1 MQRYKINHLTNYKF
15 SDTVSLL
22 PHTLRLRP
30 REGHELRI
38 ENSRLEISPQAQI
51 LWYRDAEENSVAR
64 ATFSTKTQEL
74 TIKSEI
80 TIQQYDVEPL
90 NFLVADYA
98 MNFPFSYQSED
109 QIILSPYMF
118 ASKSTIDD
126 VLQNLI
132 NRLWTPKEKLQSFTL
147 LQRLN
152 QLLFSSLK
160 QIVREEEGVQSAEQ
174 TLSLQT
180 GSCRDFAHL
189 FIVIARQLGFAARF
203 VSGYLY
209 SESAMNQP
217 GATHAWAEVFLPGA
231 GWKGFDPTTGD
242 ITGPDHIAVA
252 VARLPE
258 SVPPVA
264 GDYIGAP
271 GTSMQVGV
279 WIESLDA

>member
-1 MQRYKINHLTNYKF
+1 MQRYKINHVTNYKF
-15 SDTVSLL
+15 SDMVSLL

-38 ENSRLEISPQAQI
+38 ENSRLEISPPAQV

-64 ATFSTKTQEL
+64 ASFSTKTQEL

-98 MNFPFSYQSED
+98 LDYPFSYQEED
-109 QIILSPYMF
+109 QIILSPYIF
-118 ASKSTIDD
+118 ATKNTCDE
-126 VLQNLI
+126 LQQNWI
-132 NRLWTPKEKLQSFTL
+132 NRLWTPNEELQSFTL
-147 LQRLN
+147 LQRIN
-152 QLLFSSLK
+152 QLLFNSLK
-160 QIVREEEGVQSAEQ
+160 HIIREEEGVQSAEQ

-189 FIVIARQLGFAARF
+189 FIVIARKLGFATRF

-209 SESAMNQP
+209 AKSSTNQP

-231 GWKGFDPTTGD
+231 GWKGFDPTTGA
-242 ITGPDHIAVA
+242 ITGADHIAVA

-264 GDYIGAP
+264 GNYIGTP
-271 GTSMQVGV
+271 GASMQVGV
-279 WIESLDA
+279 WIESLDS

>member
-1 MQRYKINHLTNYKF
+1 MRRYKINHETNYNF
-15 SDTVSLL
+15 SGNVSLL

-38 ENSRLEISPQAQI
+38 EDSRLKIFPNAQV
-51 LWYRDAEENSVAR
+51 LWYRDAEENSVAH

-80 TIQQYDVEPL
+80 IIQQYDIEPL
-90 NFLVADYA
+90 NFLVSDYA
-98 MNFPFSYQSED
+98 VNYPFSYQKED
-109 QIILSPYMF
+109 EIILSPYRLV
-118 ASKSTIDD
+118 SKKISDS
-126 VLQNLI
+126 LLLEWI
-132 NRLWTPKEKLQSFTL
+132 NQLWMPNEKLQSFAL

-152 QLLFSSLK
+152 QNLFESLN
-160 QIVREEEGVQSAEQ
+160 QLVREEEGVQSAEQ
-174 TLSLQT
+174 TITLQT
-180 GSCRDFAHL
+180 GSCRDFANA

-209 SESAMNQP
+209 SNSSTNQP

-231 GWKGFDPTTGD
+231 GWKGFDPTQGAMTGA
-242 ITGPDHIAVA
+242 DHITVA

-264 GDYIGAP
+264 GSYLGAP
-271 GTSMQVGV
+271 GATMKVGV
-279 WIESLDA
+279 WIEALDF